1 VRMLHFV
8 YCVFLISRKC
18 KFLQSVNFYFV
29 VAKIMQGLIRD
40 ETIVGL
46 LYIATEVMVC
56 AEVDCNLIT
65 PL

>member
-1 VRMLHFV
+1 M
-8 YCVFLISRKC
+8 
-18 KFLQSVNFYFV
+18 NFYFV

-46 LYIATEVMVC
+46 LYIATKVMVC
-56 AEVDCNLIT
+56 TEVDCNLIT

>member
-1 VRMLHFV
+1 
-8 YCVFLISRKC
+8 
-18 KFLQSVNFYFV
+18 
-29 VAKIMQGLIRD
+29 MQGLIRD

-46 LYIATEVMVC
+46 LYIATKVMVC